1 MLAASTT
8 HVCSNRSVMAR
19 AAAGCLLSLVG
30 MGLLLSF
37 TITSSGEEDI
47 RAEGER
53 DAGKGEYSALGRRE
67 CCEYHY

>member
-1 MLAASTT
+1 MLAAST
-8 HVCSNRSVMAR
+8 HACSNRSVMAR

-37 TITSSGEEDI
+37 TMTGSGEEDI

-53 DAGKGEYSALGRRE
+53 GAGKGARKHSALGRGE
-67 CCEYHY
+67 